1 MLAVNCESWGRGV
14 VVRLGGRA
22 DFAAV
27 DHLRESLQAAA
38 RQHPHAA
45 IIDASGLEF
54 IGSAGI
60 GVLVEFRKALM
71 RLGGR
76 VVMAGANE
84 YIAGCFKLSR
94 LDQAFEQFESVDAAR
109 TALGDPE

>member
-22 DFAAV
+22 DFSAV
-27 DHLRESLQAAA
+27 DHLRQSLQEAA
-38 RQHPHAA
+38 RQHPRAA

-60 GVLVEFRKALM
+60 GVLVEFRKALV

-94 LDQAFEQFESVDAAR
+94 LDQAFEQFATVDAAR